1 MRAHTF
7 IPCIGRDW
15 VSTNPSPNGD
25 IGMKLHWQFAFSAL
39 FLVGCSC
46 VKTKIPIHGK
56 LGPYVLETTVDS
68 KIAAYYVE
76 NYLAGKRADATFDAK
91 LDSIQ
96 QKFADI
102 VPDREALKNLSHEYS
117 VDFASLFWAHQLLSV
132 SKNGLIQERFV
143 ENMDAEDSLKFQSHS
158 AEYSV
163 ILVPGLDYKKSGHL
177 TGSDLKTQV
186 ELLNKAGIKV
196 HFVDIPPLG
205 AVEENAAVIADTIRA
220 HSGEQILVGGPSSA
234 GPAIQFALSRIL
246 SPKETENVDA
256 WVNLGGI
263 VNGSPVLDWMDSGI
277 TYPLWRIIVWS
288 QHWPY
293 ESLESMRADVSRK
306 RSATLKVPEHI
317 KVINYIGLSLSG
329 NISKFGMDKYCIMR
343 SQGPNDGLGLL
354 PEMVVSNSYTII
366 APYSDHFFAEDP
378 LIRKKTV
385 ALFNTVI
392 GLL

>member
-1 MRAHTF
+1 
-7 IPCIGRDW
+7 
-15 VSTNPSPNGD
+15 
-25 IGMKLHWQFAFSAL
+25 MKLHWQIVFSAL

-46 VKTKIPIHGK
+46 VNTKIPIHGK

-68 KIAAYYVE
+68 KFAAYYVE
-76 NYLAGKRADATFDAK
+76 NYLAGKRSDSTLDSK
-91 LDSIQ
+91 LDSIHR
-96 QKFADI
+96 KYANI
-102 VPDREALKNLSHEYS
+102 VPGRDVLKNLTHEYS
-117 VDFASLFWAHQLLSV
+117 VDFASLFWAHQLLLV
-132 SKNGLIQERFV
+132 SKNQFIQKRFV
-143 ENMDAEDSLKFQSHS
+143 ENMGVEDSLKFRS
-158 AEYSV
+158 ASTEYSV

-205 AVEENAAVIADTIRA
+205 AVEENAAIIADTIRA
-220 HSGEQILVGGPSSA
+220 HTGEQILVGGPSSA
-234 GPAIQFALSRIL
+234 GPAIQLALSKLL
-246 SPKETENVDA
+246 SPKETENVNA
-256 WVNLGGI
+256 WVNLGGV
-263 VNGSPVLDWMDSGI
+263 VNGTPILDWVDSGI
-277 TYPLWRIIVWS
+277 TYPIWRMIVWS

-293 ESLESMRADVSRK
+293 KSLKSMRADVSRR
-306 RSATLKVPEHI
+306 RSAALKVPEHI

-329 NISKFGMDKYCIMR
+329 NISKFAMDKYCIMR

-392 GLL
+392 GVL